1 MKTITEF
8 NTKSFLKTST
18 KLVLLLSFGLF
29 ISCEDEIYPE
39 AGSIADK
46 TPPVAAFSA
55 SQNEGPDDEW
65 KTVSFKNQSVSATD
79 YSWDFG
85 DGNASTSFE
94 PDNTYSGEGTYTVTL
109 VASDKLNVTNKYS
122 TTVEVKQPPAPA
134 AVTPEIVNGDFTD
147 SDYGPW
153 KVSSFSAPASQTRN
167 PYNGSSDGDPN
178 NYDGSPSG
186 ASKTKGA
193 KYTSSTSAN
202 SDGPS
207 SSGTSRYAYQA
218 IEVTPNSEYYVEFSH
233 AIKTDKTDVSG
244 GDRILVEIL
253 DGHFD
258 DGANAVISSSNGPLA
273 RAVGDTANGKGNF
286 TVIKK
291 QFTSNADGKVSI
303 WMYSITN
310 DEAYADNVKVYPVD

>member
-1 MKTITEF
+1 MRQ
-8 NTKSFLKTST
+8 LQ
-18 KLVLLLSFGLF
+18 VLQ
-29 ISCEDEIYPE
+29 Y
-39 AGSIADK
+39 
-46 TPPVAAFSA
+46 
-55 SQNEGPDDEW
+55 
-65 KTVSFKNQSVSATD
+65 
-79 YSWDFG
+79 
-85 DGNASTSFE
+85 
-94 PDNTYSGEGTYTVTL
+94 
-109 VASDKLNVTNKYS
+109 
-122 TTVEVKQPPAPA
+122 
-134 AVTPEIVNGDFTD
+134 EIVNGDFTD

-291 QFTSNADGKVSI
+291 QFTKKFTTNASGNVTI
-303 WMYSITN
+303 WIYGQTITGN
-310 DEAYADNVKVYPVD
+310 AYVDNVKVYSAN

>member
-55 SQNEGPDDEW
+55 SQNEGPEDEW

-85 DGNASTSFE
+85 DGNASASFE
-94 PDNTYSGEGTYTVTL
+94 PDNIYSGEGTYTVTL

-134 AVTPEIVNGDFTD
+134 AVVQGRP
-147 SDYGPW
+147 SPQ
-153 KVSSFSAPASQTRN
+153 SAPEELPQ
-167 PYNGSSDGDPN
+167 SSR
-178 NYDGSPSG
+178 
-186 ASKTKGA
+186 
-193 KYTSSTSAN
+193 SSAP
-202 SDGPS
+202 GERQP
-207 SSGTSRYAYQA
+207 
-218 IEVTPNSEYYVEFSH
+218 P
-233 AIKTDKTDVSG
+233 
-244 GDRILVEIL
+244 
-253 DGHFD
+253 
-258 DGANAVISSSNGPLA
+258 
-273 RAVGDTANGKGNF
+273 
-286 TVIKK
+286 
-291 QFTSNADGKVSI
+291 
-303 WMYSITN
+303 
-310 DEAYADNVKVYPVD
+310 

>member
-55 SQNEGPDDEW
+55 SQNEGPEDEW

-109 VASDKLNVTNKYS
+109 VASDKLNVTNKY
-122 TTVEVKQPPAPA
+122 
-134 AVTPEIVNGDFTD
+134 
-147 SDYGPW
+147 
-153 KVSSFSAPASQTRN
+153 
-167 PYNGSSDGDPN
+167 
-178 NYDGSPSG
+178 
-186 ASKTKGA
+186 
-193 KYTSSTSAN
+193 
-202 SDGPS
+202 
-207 SSGTSRYAYQA
+207 
-218 IEVTPNSEYYVEFSH
+218 
-233 AIKTDKTDVSG
+233 
-244 GDRILVEIL
+244 
-253 DGHFD
+253 
-258 DGANAVISSSNGPLA
+258 
-273 RAVGDTANGKGNF
+273 
-286 TVIKK
+286 
-291 QFTSNADGKVSI
+291 
-303 WMYSITN
+303 
-310 DEAYADNVKVYPVD
+310 